1 MSTPSSGPAGGGA
14 VTPAA
19 PGRIR
24 RIMPLLGSMQG
35 YIGLVLVI
43 IIGIVTQGSK
53 FADATNFTNAVGVF
67 APRGILAVGMTLV
80 IIAGGIDLSVGSLLA
95 VGATTS
101 AILLRDH
108 SMSPWAIVPI
118 CMLVCAV
125 FGFVNGAGTALL
137 RIQSFVMTLAM
148 MTIARGIVR
157 LASGSVSIGTIAINA
172 DGNPTQASQTFSQLG
187 TPGTNVFGGAK
198 VIGYFPVLALVAV
211 VIIFQLIL
219 SKTKFGRHVYAV
231 GGNPIAARLSGVK
244 VVGVTIAVFT
254 IGGMMAGLAGP
265 INAAYNASADP
276 QAGLGYELDAI
287 AAVVIGGAS
296 LFGGRGSVIGTFVGS
311 LILTLLD
318 NVLGL
323 NSVSDNWQMIIKG
336 VIVVLAVVIQRP
348 ELFSDL
354 ASWVKRTF
362 RRQPAVVGPD
372 AAGLTAPAADAG
384 GSDTVGTTTK
394 AADPTI
400 ADNGDQRPPNP
411 EGGRA

>member
-1 MSTPSSGPAGGGA
+1 
-14 VTPAA
+14 
-19 PGRIR
+19 
-24 RIMPLLGSMQG
+24 
-35 YIGLVLVI
+35 
-43 IIGIVTQGSK
+43 
-53 FADATNFTNAVGVF
+53 
-67 APRGILAVGMTLV
+67 
-80 IIAGGIDLSVGSLLA
+80 
-95 VGATTS
+95 
-101 AILLRDH
+101 
-108 SMSPWAIVPI
+108 PWAIVPI

-172 DGNPTQASQTFSQLG
+172 DGNPTQASQAFSQLG

-254 IGGMMAGLAGP
+254 IGGMMAGIAGP

-362 RRQPAVVGPD
+362 RRQPDVVGPD

-384 GSDTVGTTTK
+384 GSDTVGITTK
-394 AADPTI
+394 AADPTT